1 MIKEALL
8 EQAACRHAGDVFF
21 PRLRTVDLGR
31 EMTPTDALITLV
43 RGVRSGSG
51 RCAACCAECASA
63 AASEDTSV
71 VCSYHPDAE
80 PLPPS
85 ETKPLSGCAVCCTG
99 CAATADAHNSSVMCD
114 SHPDA
119 ERLERLCEAEA
130 RQICVACPVRAQCL
144 ADVASDDHQPVGVF
158 GGLNRWERMW
168 LQAADPD
175 QLQELR
181 SLAEALTPQQ
191 CIELRE
197 DFIEH
202 GPPRSGL
209 RGVMPNEIAVR
220 YGVPTS
226 VAARWVERAGSPQP
240 HKGRTP
246 QTEAILL
253 TLGEGEWIERS
264 VVQTAAEQAVP
275 LERAM
280 KHSSRAGGHRR
291 TCPRDDRFQM
301 HRRPQDVPQHRR
313 ARNRRGVAHAPD
325 PAICPAKHAPKPS
338 RRQPAGV

>member
-8 EQAACRHAGDVFF
+8 KQAACRHAEDVFF
-21 PRLRTVDLGR
+21 PRLRTVDIGK
-31 EMTPTDALITLV
+31 EMTPTDARITLV
-43 RGVRSGSG
+43 RGVRSGSD
-51 RCAACCAECASA
+51 RCAACCDECTSA
-63 AASEDTSV
+63 AAAEDPLA

-80 PLPPS
+80 QRPTS
-85 ETKPLSGCAVCCTG
+85 ETKPLPRCAVCCTG
-99 CAATADAHNSSVMCD
+99 CAATADANDSSVMCD

-119 ERLERLCEAEA
+119 ERLERLREAEA

-144 ADVASDDHQPVGVF
+144 ADVASDDHQPIGVF

-175 QLQELR
+175 QKQELR
-181 SLAEALTPQQ
+181 SLGEALTPQQ

-226 VAARWVERAGSPQP
+226 VAARWVERAGSPKP

-264 VVQTAAEQAVP
+264 VVQAAAEQAVP
-275 LERAM
+275 LERARDTADERGVTEE
-280 KHSSRAGGHRR
+280 RAREMIAFR
-291 TCPRDDRFQM
+291 CIDDRKTCRSILEREIGGVSHM
-301 HRRPQDVPQHRR
+301 RLIPRLPGKAR
-313 ARNRRGVAHAPD
+313 AK
-325 PAICPAKHAPKPS
+325 AKS
-338 RRQPAGV
+338 QTPAGV